1 MSSYHCKFDF
11 PGHRIVPCADCQQ
24 PKCQTCDIFHWSF
37 FCNRKICINCAVQ
50 PKYQSDVHTIQELQ
64 ALQQEEL
71 LVEEPRGFFE
81 EAKQGDQAV
90 PGSRENPHVF
100 EEEEPKEEE
109 EEEEELKEEPEPP
122 DTCCICMEEYES
134 ENRNRYIFPCSHS
147 VCTGC
152 FERGRLDRCPM
163 CRTAVSAS
171 SRPLDSSSSSRPL
184 PSSSSSSS
192 RGGSLTFRSSRGAVD
207 VPVTRVLSALASSSS
222 SSSRG
227 GVGVPVTSIEHAHC
241 RHILCPRA
249 SPNAAH
255 LSLWVLWSSIQGYMS
270 KSTVSHTHREK

>member
-122 DTCCICMEEYES
+122 DTCCICMEEYSES
-134 ENRNRYIFPCSHS
+134 ENRNRYIFPVPIRSAQAALKEADLIGVLCVGLPYQRPHDLWIHP
-147 VCTGC
+147 
-152 FERGRLDRCPM
+152 RPHDRCLHP
-163 CRTAVSAS
+163 R
-171 SRPLDSSSSSRPL
+171 RRL
-184 PSSSSSSS
+184 PV
-192 RGGSLTFRSSRGAVD
+192 VD
-207 VPVTRVLSALASSSS
+207 L
-222 SSSRG
+222 
-227 GVGVPVTSIEHAHC
+227 
-241 RHILCPRA
+241 
-249 SPNAAH
+249 
-255 LSLWVLWSSIQGYMS
+255 
-270 KSTVSHTHREK
+270 